1 MRTTWSFYTAGQLT
15 FGQGATN
22 QLSEIA
28 MRRKFERVLIVTDET
43 LVDLGIADRVR
54 RPLAQ
59 AGVVVET
66 FDGGEAEPSIGAALK
81 SIEQAREF
89 KPDAVLGLGGG
100 SNMDLSKITANVLT
114 HGGTPHDY
122 FGFDNVPGPI
132 MPLICVPTTSG
143 TGSEVSHAAV
153 LSDTENEMKVSTLS
167 NWLRPTVALVD
178 PELTYSCPKQVTA
191 DSGIDALTHAIEGY
205 TAIDYREL
213 VTPPG
218 EASGYEGSYPFGD
231 LIAEQAIRLIAK
243 SLAKAVHEPDNKEA
257 RDDMALAATLAGIAF
272 SNCGVALVH
281 ALEYPLGG
289 MLHCSH
295 GAGNGLLLPF
305 VMRFNLPER
314 KAKFAKIA
322 EFLGTNVTHDVDE
335 MADKA
340 IVAVE
345 QLKRDIGIPERI
357 RDIGGTEEQLPT
369 FAEKAFTLKR
379 LMWVNPRKASL
390 DDLLEILQSAL

>member
-15 FGQGATN
+15 CGPGATS
-22 QLSEIA
+22 QLTEIA
-28 MRRKFERVLIVTDET
+28 TRRNFKRVLVVTDKT
-43 LVDLGIADRVR
+43 LVDLGIAERVR
-54 RPLAQ
+54 QPLAE
-59 AGVVVET
+59 AGAVIDI
-66 FDGGEAEPSIGAALK
+66 FDGGEAEPSIAAALR

-89 KPDAVLGLGGG
+89 KPDTVLGLGGG

-114 HGGTPHDY
+114 HGGRPHDY
-122 FGFDNVPGPI
+122 FGFDNVPGPR
-132 MPLICVPTTSG
+132 MPLVCVPTTSG

-153 LSDTENEMKVSTLS
+153 LTDTENEMKVSTIS

-178 PELTYSCPKQVTA
+178 PELSYSCPKQVTA
-191 DSGIDALTHAIEGY
+191 DSGIDALTHAIEAF
-205 TAIDYREL
+205 TATDYRQL
-213 VTPPG
+213 VPPPG

-243 SLAKAVHEPDNKEA
+243 SLVKAVHEPDNNAA

-295 GAGNGLLLPF
+295 GAGNGLLLPY
-305 VMRFNLPER
+305 VMRFNLPQR
-314 KAKFAKIA
+314 KTKFAQIA
-322 EFLGTNVTHDVDE
+322 AFLGTDVTDDVDE
-335 MADKA
+335 MANRA
-340 IVAVE
+340 ITAVE
-345 QLKRDIGIPERI
+345 QLKRDVGIPERI
-357 RDIGGTEEQLPT
+357 RDIGGTEDQLPT

-379 LMWVNPRKASL
+379 LMWVNPRQASL
-390 DDLLEILQSAL
+390 EELLEILRSAL